1 MRPKKKARNVFYND
15 CSFPDKLDA
24 YNHLLHNIGGSIVLR
39 KKKFDAPALD
49 QDNPVFNYVYSE
61 AEHSERLKELDLSH
75 LQPKECKYLT
85 ALIKKY
91 WCVFDER
98 GTFVPVRH
106 YQCIINTISATLIA
120 NRL

>member
-1 MRPKKKARNVFYND
+1 M
-15 CSFPDKLDA
+15 
-24 YNHLLHNIGGSIVLR
+24 
-39 KKKFDAPALD
+39 
-49 QDNPVFNYVYSE
+49 
-61 AEHSERLKELDLSH
+61 ELNLSH